1 MRCSLNR
8 DFYKDEFDNYHEVD
22 EEETEMPLDGLEDD
36 EQDFSEEEDDSFDLL
51 DDENEDET
59 YYDEDEA
66 YANEGRNEYFD
77 VDED

>member
-51 DDENEDET
+51 DDENED
-59 YYDEDEA
+59 
-66 YANEGRNEYFD
+66 
-77 VDED
+77 